1 MIKHLLIVEFDL
13 SKGGL
18 VYGRIFATRSFT
30 SVFRF
35 SQLKSNA
42 ERDFRKGVETKVN
55 CIDRIYHFTLYVH
68 TR

>member
-35 SQLKSNA
+35 LNSNLMLR
-42 ERDFRKGVETKVN
+42 EISGKGWKP
-55 CIDRIYHFTLYVH
+55 R
-68 TR
+68 